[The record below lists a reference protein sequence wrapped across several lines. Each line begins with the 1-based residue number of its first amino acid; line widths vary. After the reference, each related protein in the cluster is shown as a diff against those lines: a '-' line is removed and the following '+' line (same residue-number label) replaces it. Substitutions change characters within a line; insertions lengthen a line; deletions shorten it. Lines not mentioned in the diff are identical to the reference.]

1 MKLITILDPYLF
13 LWEENDH
20 DMFPDKYQLM
30 TIELIEIIEILEEN
44 NNEIVFNNFFQS
56 QLEYYY
62 PGIDENLDI
71 TKVIYSFLSKISER
85 IIDYSDKY
93 YHEIYSEPNIINYL
107 FSEEIQQETRT
118 LLSTILHSKLEGDDN
133 ENLFFVTTKSL
144 REDIS
149 SYLKIKMLQREEVIP
164 LISEASFLQ
173 DLLNRARRKYEMNPK
188 HQPDSGWGSPFYAD
202 DNKAKEM
209 LLHSIQS
216 NNGNSQAL
224 YFYDRNKNVFIVF
237 RPHLIDTYHAYE
249 NDDLQSIPSDVR
261 RYFSV

>member
-1 MKLITILDPYLF
+1 MNLITILDPYLF
-13 LWEENDH
+13 LWEENDY

-44 NNEIVFNNFFQS
+44 NNEIVLNSFFQS

-85 IIDYSDKY
+85 IIDYSDKC

-107 FSEEIQQETRT
+107 FSEEIQQEARM
-118 LLSTILHSKLEGDDN
+118 LLSTILQLEGDNN
-133 ENLFFVTTKSL
+133 ETLVFVTTKSL

-149 SYLKIKMLQREEVIP
+149 NYLKIKMSQREKVIA
-164 LISEASFLQ
+164 LISEASLLQ
-173 DLLNRARRKYEMNPK
+173 DLLNRVRRKYEMNPK
-188 HQPDSGWGSPFYAD
+188 HQPDSGWGSPFHAD
-202 DNKAKEM
+202 DNTAKEM

-249 NDDLQSIPSDVR
+249 NNDLQSIPSDVR